1 MEDFS
6 SDAYGKGGYRLRNRC
21 GKING
26 RVCFMEKLSVVI
38 ATKNEE
44 KSIRRCL
51 ESVKWADEI
60 IIVDDMSN
68 DKTIEIAK
76 QYTSRIIIND
86 SKGRFHKNKNI
97 GIENAAY
104 EWVLSLDA
112 DEVITPELALEIK
125 NAIKNSN
132 KLGYYINRK
141 NYFLNKWV
149 RGCGWYPDYIIRLF
163 RKGTTYWPIEIHD
176 TPKIEPKDKVGKLK
190 SSLIHYSY
198 SSFGQYFEKFN
209 YYTTIL
215 SQEEKEKSVRINRR
229 NFILYFFIKP
239 LYWFTRKYLLLEG
252 YKDGFIGFFISL
264 SSALT
269 IFITYAKLWEWQ
281 REL

>member
-1 MEDFS
+1 M
-6 SDAYGKGGYRLRNRC
+6 K
-21 GKING
+21 
-26 RVCFMEKLSVVI
+26 KLSVVI
-38 ATKNEE
+38 ATKDEE
-44 KSIRRCL
+44 KNIRRCL

-60 IIVDDMSN
+60 IIVDDMSS

-86 SKGRFHKNKNI
+86 SKRRFHKNKNI

-163 RKGTTYWPIEIHD
+163 RKGTAYWPIEIHD

-198 SSFGQYFEKFN
+198 SSFDQYFEKFN

-215 SQEEKEKSVRINRR
+215 AQEEKEKSVRINRG